1 MSDFREHARNHLRTA
16 AGTYIWAEIHSAL
29 LALERRLLAASE
41 VSFELESDSACWIR
55 SDAVVGFYEFPN
67 SLAAEEPKG

>member
-1 MSDFREHARNHLRTA
+1 MRRSAAKKSLAQGRLR
-16 AGTYIWAEIHSAL
+16 AEIHSAL

-55 SDAVVGFYEFPN
+55 SDAVVGFSEFPN